1 MKNDYYLITD
11 THLGHTGMQQY
22 CGRKPGFE
30 GKILTGLSLVPSGS
44 VMIHLGD
51 ILIGNDA
58 FWHVQMM
65 SAIPHDVKRW
75 LVRGNHDRKSDTWYL
90 SHGWDC
96 VCDRLDITRHCYQI
110 VFSHR
115 PIPVEPEKILIHG
128 HWHNTQVARYATNS
142 YLLQIETT
150 LQPIRLQRF
159 LEENVK

>member
-1 MKNDYYLITD
+1 MKSDYYLITD
-11 THLGHTGMQQY
+11 THFGNAGMRQY

-30 GKILTGLSLVPSGS
+30 GKILTGLSMIPSGS

-51 ILIGNDA
+51 ILIGDDA
-58 FWHVQMM
+58 YWHLRIRV
-65 SAIPHDVKRW
+65 HTRDVRRW

-90 SHGWDC
+90 NHGWDC
-96 VCDRLDITRHCYQI
+96 VCDRLDITRHGRQI

-128 HWHNTQVARYATNS
+128 HWHNTQTQRHSNNS
-142 YLLQIETT
+142 YLLQIEDT